1 MDFRLCLHQ
10 DSQGDFLQAEGEIS
24 SFKSGSCI
32 IILCSTLTMGIIYT
46 DLFVFLFQKI
56 YFSRGSIIDFR
67 VYICQF
73 RFPDYFHSNESF
85 HVNCWTKMVPFKEIL
100 ISQLC
105 YGGNVDNV
113 LLTLIY
119 MIQIYFHAMLYPCLE
134 SLSISHRA
142 WLNIKV
148 DTGLK
153 TLSSKPTPCFMLE
166 RNLQLAS

>member
-1 MDFRLCLHQ
+1 
-10 DSQGDFLQAEGEIS
+10 
-24 SFKSGSCI
+24 
-32 IILCSTLTMGIIYT
+32 
-46 DLFVFLFQKI
+46 
-56 YFSRGSIIDFR
+56 
-67 VYICQF
+67 
-73 RFPDYFHSNESF
+73 
-85 HVNCWTKMVPFKEIL
+85 MVPFKEIL